1 MNIPATLLNGP
12 DTRHESLEPRI
23 SLMSA
28 PATRRKR
35 IGQLELS
42 VSEPR
47 LARTESTT
55 AVEGAGCRRQQI
67 PLGILHV
74 NREWKVLEYRDRY
87 EEYRDHCEQD
97 DDLPPVNALGKHLFS
112 IAPWI
117 RHPDFI
123 RTITTAIRAGIAN
136 SHFDFKV
143 RLSVKSAE
151 RAIHVNVFMLG
162 DTTAWLFIS
171 DKSLPI

>member
-1 MNIPATLLNGP
+1 
-12 DTRHESLEPRI
+12 
-23 SLMSA
+23 MSA

-35 IGQLELS
+35 VTQLELS
-42 VSEPR
+42 ASEPSFVR
-47 LARTESTT
+47 RDH
-55 AVEGAGCRRQQI
+55 GAAGMEVIGFRRQQI

-87 EEYRDHCEQD
+87 EEYRERYEEE
-97 DDLPPVNALGKHLFS
+97 DLPPVDPLGKNLFA

-117 RHPDFI
+117 RHPRFVE
-123 RTITTAIRAGIAN
+123 TLNQSGIAN

-143 RLSVKSAE
+143 RVSVTSAE

-171 DKSLPI
+171 DQSLPG

>member
-1 MNIPATLLNGP
+1 
-12 DTRHESLEPRI
+12 
-23 SLMSA
+23 MSA

-35 IGQLELS
+35 VTQLDLT

-47 LARTESTT
+47 FVRNNQRTVGLE
-55 AVEGAGCRRQQI
+55 VDECGQPKI

-74 NREWKVLEYRDRY
+74 NREWKVIEYRDRY
-87 EEYRDHCEQD
+87 EEYRDRFED
-97 DDLPPVNALGKHLFS
+97 DDEVPPINAIGKNLFA

-117 RHPDFI
+117 GHPEFVE
-123 RTITTAIRAGIAN
+123 TLTMAIRSGTAT

-143 RLSVKSAE
+143 RVSLKSAE
-151 RAIHVNVFMLG
+151 RAIHVNAFVLG

-171 DKSLPI
+171 DQSLPV

>member
-1 MNIPATLLNGP
+1 
-12 DTRHESLEPRI
+12 
-23 SLMSA
+23 MSA

-35 IGQLELS
+35 VGQLELA
-42 VSEPR
+42 VSEPS
-47 LARTESTT
+47 LARKDQSTVG
-55 AVEGAGCRRQQI
+55 VEVGGCRLQQI

-87 EEYRDHCEQD
+87 EQYRDRYEQD

-112 IAPWI
+112 VAPWI
-117 RHPDFI
+117 RHPHFVE
-123 RTITTAIRAGIAN
+123 TLTTAIQAGIAN

-143 RLSVKSAE
+143 RVSVKSAE
-151 RAIHVNVFMLG
+151 RAIHVNVFVLG

-171 DKSLPI
+171 DKSLPL

>member
-1 MNIPATLLNGP
+1 
-12 DTRHESLEPRI
+12 
-23 SLMSA
+23 MSA

-35 IGQLELS
+35 VAQLELS
-42 VSEPR
+42 VR
-47 LARTESTT
+47 ESAFVRRDQST
-55 AVEGAGCRRQQI
+55 AEVETNAWRPQQI

-87 EEYRDHCEQD
+87 EQYRDRYEEE

-117 RHPDFI
+117 RHPDFVE
-123 RTITTAIRAGIAN
+123 TLNTAIQSGIAN

-143 RLSVKSAE
+143 RASVKSAE
-151 RAIHVNVFMLG
+151 RAIHINIFVLG

-171 DKSLPI
+171 DKSLPL

>member
-1 MNIPATLLNGP
+1 
-12 DTRHESLEPRI
+12 
-23 SLMSA
+23 MSA

-35 IGQLELS
+35 VAQLELP
-42 VSEPR
+42 VHEPSLVR
-47 LARTESTT
+47 RDPST
-55 AVEGAGCRRQQI
+55 ADVEMNACRPQQI

-87 EEYRDHCEQD
+87 EHYRDRYEEE

-117 RHPDFI
+117 RHPDFVD
-123 RTITTAIRAGIAN
+123 TLNTAIQSGIGN

-143 RLSVKSAE
+143 RVSMKSAE
-151 RAIHVNVFMLG
+151 RAIHINVFVLG